1 MAEKHRS
8 RIALY
13 DNDAALLAAAAERF
27 GLSQSEVV
35 RRLLRAAM
43 EVGPAL
49 SEENSQTVHALTG
62 QVRRVGLNLA
72 QMLHAVHAG
81 RVVTMKEAE
90 PIWAG
95 LRDVYRGVE
104 SELRAMTEA
113 YGVRLRR
120 AAGVSAKGEPT

>member
-1 MAEKHRS
+1 MATRL
-8 RIALY
+8 RTRYALF
-13 DNDAALLAAAAERF
+13 NEDAALLAAAAERF

-43 EVGPAL
+43 DVGPAL

-81 RVVTMKEAE
+81 RVVTMKDAE
-90 PIWAG
+90 PVWDR
-95 LRDVYRGVE
+95 LRDVYLGIE
-104 SELRAMTEA
+104 AELRAMTEA

-120 AAGVSAKGEPT
+120 AAGVSAKGDPK